1 MSVVSF
7 KRRLA
12 RLDHGK
18 SSEDRAI
25 AKLTDDELEA
35 HIKARLAEIE
45 PALVAQWEAASER
58 SKADEDFSFLDAT
71 REIWRQADE
80 ILGGR
85 A

>member
-7 KRRLA
+7 KRRLG

-18 SSEDRAI
+18 SSEARAI
-25 AKLTDDELEA
+25 EKLTDEELEA
-35 HIKARLAEIE
+35 QIKVRLAEID

-58 SKADEDFSFLDAT
+58 SETDEDFSFLDAT
-71 REIWRQADE
+71 REIWRQADV